1 MAATGSSWQL
11 TDQERR
17 KAYTAAVAVA
27 SSFLGPF
34 GPVVMWGFD
43 YLYDR
48 RDLIFNPAGAPVQ
61 AIASDGSAL
70 RLAALSQPAAGP
82 RATLAINTTL
92 SDSARRLGLRN
103 GDPVSMLV
111 TGHSFAGARSGLVV
125 PARIGEQAKVTVPAG
140 KYSVTAFG
148 SRQASL
154 FSAKDPYQVAAGNT
168 ALAGGSRPL
177 ALALAARAPL
187 LGTYPPARVQGTGVN
202 WAQAIQN
209 APVLT
214 PRRCLYCGQTPTTA
228 SMLAHTLSCPSRPK
242 PPPPSELPF
251 YCDRCWAR
259 FRTAYERDGHLA
271 ARHPL
276 VKWWRSVW

>member
-1 MAATGSSWQL
+1 MATTGLSWQL
-11 TDQERR
+11 TDYERR
-17 KAYTAAVAVA
+17 RAYAAAVAVA

-48 RDLIFNPAGAPVQ
+48 RDLIFNSGGAPVQ
-61 AIASDGSAL
+61 AIASDGSGL
-70 RLAALSQPAAGP
+70 RLAALSQPAARP
-82 RATLAINTTL
+82 QATLAINTTL
-92 SDSARRLGLRN
+92 GDSAQRLGLRN

-111 TGHSFAGARSGLVV
+111 TGHTFVGARSGLVV

-140 KYSVTAFG
+140 TYSVTAFG

-168 ALAGGSRPL
+168 TLVAGSRQL
-177 ALALAARAPL
+177 ALPLAARAPL
-187 LGTYPPARVQGTGVN
+187 LQTYSRAPEQGTRVD
-202 WAQAIQN
+202 WARFSRN

-214 PRRCLYCGQTPTTA
+214 PRQCPYCGQTPTTA
-228 SMLAHTLSCPSRPK
+228 SMLAHTLFCPSRPK

-251 YCDRCWAR
+251 YCDRCGAR
-259 FRTAYERDGHLA
+259 FRTRTELGPHVA
-271 ARHPL
+271 AQHPL
-276 VKWWRSVW
+276 VNWWRSL